1 MLSFEAALD
10 QLLAAAKPVADIEQ
24 VATEDALGRVLAE
37 ALVSSL
43 DLPPL
48 DNSAM
53 DGYALRAADVTHAGV
68 RLPVSQRIAAG
79 SVPEPLEPGTAARI
93 FTGAPVPPGANAV
106 VMQEDC
112 TGEGEHVAINL
123 GSVREG
129 QHIRRAGEDIRR
141 DAQIL
146 GAGTRLRPQELGL
159 AASIGCAS
167 VPVFRRLRVATFYTG
182 SELAMPGEALRP
194 GQIYNSN
201 RYTLAGML
209 AALGCEVIDFGIV
222 PDDLLATKEALA
234 QAARGVDLV
243 LTSGGVSVGEEDH
256 VRAAVEASGILSLW
270 RIAVKPGRPLAYG
283 EVHGTPFI
291 GLPGN
296 PVSVFATFSLL
307 VRPYLLRRQGMLQV
321 APRAYR
327 VNADFDW
334 PRAGNRRE
342 FVRARL
348 SPDSTEASI
357 FANQSSG
364 VLTSA
369 VWGDGFI
376 EIEENTTIKRGDTV
390 RYLPFASFYAC

>member
-1 MLSFEAALD
+1 MLSFDDALD
-10 QLLAAAKPVADIEQ
+10 QLLAAAKPIGEIEQ
-24 VATEDALGRVLAE
+24 VATENALGRVLAE
-37 ALVSSL
+37 ALVSSI

-53 DGYALRAADVTHAGV
+53 DGYALRAADITQAGI

-79 SVPEPLEPGTAARI
+79 TIPSALVPGTAARI
-93 FTGAPVPPGANAV
+93 FTGAPVPPGADAII
-106 VMQEDC
+106 MQEDC
-112 TGEGEHVAINL
+112 TAEGEHVAINL
-123 GSVREG
+123 GSVGVG

-146 GAGTRLRPQELGL
+146 SAGTRLRPQELGL

-182 SELAMPGEALRP
+182 SELAMPGEALTP

-209 AALGCEVIDFGIV
+209 AALGCKVIDLGV
-222 PDDLLATKEALA
+222 VRDDLTATKEALA
-234 QAARGVDLV
+234 NAANGVDLV

-256 VRAAVEASGILSLW
+256 VRAAVEASGALSLW
-270 RIAVKPGRPLAYG
+270 RIAVKPGKPLAFGQVY
-283 EVHGTPFI
+283 GTPFI

-307 VRPYLLRRQGMLQV
+307 VLPYLLRRQGMLQV

-327 VNADFDW
+327 VTADFDW
-334 PRAGNRRE
+334 PRPGNRRE

-348 SPDSTEASI
+348 SPDSSTASI

-369 VWGDGFI
+369 VWGDGFVDI
-376 EIEENTTIKRGDTV
+376 AENMTIKRGDGV
-390 RYLPFASFYAC
+390 RYLPFSSFYAC

>member
-1 MLSFEAALD
+1 MLSFDDALD
-10 QLLAAAKPVADIEQ
+10 QLLAAAKPIGEIEQ
-24 VATEDALGRVLAE
+24 IATENALGRVLAQP
-37 ALVSSL
+37 LVSSI

-53 DGYALRAADVTHAGV
+53 DGYALRAADITHAGV

-79 SVPEPLEPGTAARI
+79 TIPSALAPGTAARI

-112 TGEGEHVAINL
+112 TAEGEHVAINL

-141 DAQIL
+141 DTQIL
-146 GAGTRLRPQELGL
+146 GTGTRLRPQELGL

-182 SELAMPGEALRP
+182 SELATPGEALKP

-209 AALGCEVIDFGIV
+209 AALGCEVIDLGIV
-222 PDDLLATKEALA
+222 RDELTATKEALVK
-234 QAARGVDLV
+234 AANDVDLI
-243 LTSGGVSVGEEDH
+243 LTSGGVSIGEEDH
-256 VRAAVEASGILSLW
+256 VRAAVEASGTLSLW
-270 RIAVKPGRPLAYG
+270 RIAVKPGKPLAYG

-307 VRPYLLRRQGMLQV
+307 VRPYLLRCQGMLQV

-327 VNADFDW
+327 ITADFDW
-334 PRAGNRRE
+334 PRPGNRRE
-342 FVRARL
+342 FVRVRL
-348 SPDSTEASI
+348 SPDSSAASL

-369 VWGDGFI
+369 VWGDGFVD
-376 EIEENTTIKRGDTV
+376 IEENMTIKRGDAV
-390 RYLPFASFYAC
+390 RYLPFASLYAC

>member
-1 MLSFEAALD
+1 MLSFDEALD
-10 QLLAAAKPVADIEQ
+10 QLLAAAKPIAEIEQ
-24 VATEDALGRVLAE
+24 VATENALGRVLAQ
-37 ALVSSL
+37 ALVSSI

-53 DGYALRAADVTHAGV
+53 DGYALRAADITQAGV
-68 RLPVSQRIAAG
+68 QLPVSQRIAAG
-79 SVPEPLEPGTAARI
+79 SVASALEPGTAARI
-93 FTGAPVPPGANAV
+93 FTGAPVPPGADAV

-112 TGEGEHVAINL
+112 VAEGERVAINI

-129 QHIRRAGEDIRR
+129 QHIRRAGEDIRHG
-141 DAQIL
+141 AQIL
-146 GAGTRLRPQELGL
+146 SPGTRLRPQELGL

-182 SELAMPGEALRP
+182 SELATPGEALRP

-209 AALGCEVIDFGIV
+209 AALGCEVIDLGIV
-222 PDDLLATKEALA
+222 RDELGATKTALVD
-234 QAARGVDLV
+234 AAHGVDLV

-256 VRAAVEASGILSLW
+256 VRAAVEASGTLSLW
-270 RIAVKPGRPLAYG
+270 RIAVKPGKPLAYG

-296 PVSVFATFSLL
+296 PISVFATFSLL
-307 VRPYLLRRQGMLQV
+307 VRPYLLRRQGILQV

-327 VNADFDW
+327 VTADFDW
-334 PRAGNRRE
+334 PRPGNRRE

-348 SPDSTEASI
+348 SPDSSAATI

-369 VWGDGFI
+369 VWGDGFVD
-376 EIEENTTIKRGDTV
+376 IEENMTIRRGDPI
-390 RYLPFASFYAC
+390 RYLPFSSFYAC

>member
-1 MLSFEAALD
+1 MLSFDEALD
-10 QLLAAAKPVADIEQ
+10 QLLAAAKPVAEIEQ
-24 VATEDALGRVLAE
+24 VATEHALGRVLAQ
-37 ALVSSL
+37 ALISSL

-53 DGYALRAADVTHAGV
+53 DGYALRAADVTQAGV
-68 RLPVSQRIAAG
+68 KLTVSQRIAAG
-79 SVPEPLEPGTAARI
+79 TIPSPLQPGTAARI
-93 FTGAPVPPGANAV
+93 FTGAPVPPGANAI

-112 TGEGEHVAINL
+112 TLEAEQVTINL
-123 GSVREG
+123 GSVRKG

-146 GAGTRLRPQELGL
+146 DAGTRLRPQELGL
-159 AASIGCAS
+159 AASIGYAS
-167 VPVFRRLRVATFYTG
+167 VPAFRRLRVATFYTG
-182 SELAMPGEALRP
+182 SELVMPGGALRP

-209 AALGCEVIDFGIV
+209 AALDCEVIDFGIV
-222 PDDLLATKEALA
+222 RDDLTATKKALSD
-234 QAARGVDLV
+234 AAHGVDLI
-243 LTSGGVSVGEEDH
+243 LSSGGVSVGEEDH
-256 VRAAVEASGILSLW
+256 VRAAVEASGSLSLW
-270 RIAVKPGRPLAYG
+270 RIAVKPGKPLAYG

-307 VRPYLLRRQGMLQV
+307 VRPYLLRRQGMLQI

-327 VNADFDW
+327 VTADFDW
-334 PRAGNRRE
+334 PQPGNRRE

-348 SPDSTEASI
+348 SADSSAASI

-369 VWGDGFI
+369 VWGEGFVDI
-376 EIEENTTIKRGDTV
+376 AENMTIKRGEGV
-390 RYLPFASFYAC
+390 RYLPFSSFYTC

>member
-1 MLSFEAALD
+1 MLSFNDALD
-10 QLLAAAKPVADIEQ
+10 QLLAAATPVSEIES
-24 VATEDALGRVLAE
+24 VPTEQALGRVLAH
-37 ALVSSL
+37 ALVSAL

-53 DGYALRAADVTHAGV
+53 DGYAVRASDVAKAGS
-68 RLPVSQRIAAG
+68 RLPISQRIAAG
-79 SVPEPLEPGTAARI
+79 SVPKALEPGTAARI
-93 FTGAPVPPGANAV
+93 FTGAPVPSGADSV
-106 VMQEDC
+106 VMQEEC
-112 TGEGEHVAINL
+112 AAEGETVVIHSAP
-123 GSVREG
+123 VRAG

-141 DAQIL
+141 GTQIL
-146 GAGTRLRPQELGL
+146 AAGTRLRAQELGL
-159 AASIGCAS
+159 AASIGSAE
-167 VPVFRRLRVATFYTG
+167 VPVYRRLRVATFYTG
-182 SELAMPGEALRP
+182 SELVMPGTALEP

-201 RYTLAGML
+201 RFTLAGML
-209 AALGCEVIDFGIV
+209 AALGCEIVDLGIV
-222 PDDLLATKEALA
+222 RDDLTATQAALA
-234 QAARGVDLV
+234 QAARDVDLV

-256 VRAAVEASGILSLW
+256 VRAAVEANGTLSLW
-270 RIAVKPGRPLAYG
+270 RIAVKPGKPLAYG

-327 VNADFDW
+327 IAADFEW
-334 PRAGNRRE
+334 PHAGNRRE

-348 SPDSTEASI
+348 SPDAASATI

-369 VWGDGFI
+369 VWADGLI
-376 EIEENTTIKRGDTV
+376 DIPEGSAIKRGDTV
-390 RYLPFASFYAC
+390 RYLPFTSFYSC